1 MLQLP
6 LDWGNILNW
15 TASEWRVFG
24 DAARSLGR
32 RALDAHQIR
41 GSVQGDVQPGV
52 SDDRVGMVLMEKA
65 EESAGGRCGDRH
77 NVAAGDTIPRRRFN

>member
-41 GSVQGDVQPGV
+41 RSVQGDVQPGV
-52 SDDRVGMVLMEKA
+52 SDDGVGMVLMEKA
-65 EESAGGRCGDRH
+65 EESAGGRSGDRH
-77 NVAAGDTIPRRRFN
+77 KVVARGTIPRRRFK